1 MKRARLWR
9 LAVVVAVLLIG
20 QVTAVQAQDASAAT
34 AADCQFVLG
43 FATLK
48 ALIDAAE
55 GPEKVGECL
64 ENERHNP
71 AKGETLQ
78 QTTGGLLVWRKAD
91 NWTAFTDGYRT
102 WANGPYGLQRRLN
115 TEEFPWE
122 RPAPTTLYWT
132 DTGTNKIQRA
142 NLDGSQV
149 EDVLTGLSVPVG
161 LALDVAA
168 GKLYWTHAG
177 FWSDT
182 GTGEIQRANLDG
194 SHVEDLVTAGL
205 SALYG
210 LALDVTAGKLYW
222 VDAGTRLIQ
231 RANLDGSEVEDVV
244 TTDLG
249 QPYGLALDVAAGKL
263 YWVDAGTRL
272 IQRANLDGSQV
283 EDVVTG
289 LDDPG
294 NLAVDVRAGK
304 LYWVDWDRYAIQRA
318 NLDGSQMEDVVT
330 RATGGLRVPEG
341 IVVGPR

>member
-20 QVTAVQAQDASAAT
+20 QVTPIQAQGVITPAAPT
-34 AADCQFVLG
+34 DCQFVLG

-64 ENERHNP
+64 ENERFNP
-71 AKGETLQ
+71 QNGESLQ
-78 QTTGGLLVWRKAD
+78 HTTGGLLVWRKTD

-102 WANGPYGLQRRLN
+102 WANGPYGLQSRLN

-132 DTGTNKIQRA
+132 DARTRKIQRA

-149 EDVLTGLSVPVG
+149 EDVLTGLSVPCYLALDVRAGKLYWTDRGTGKIQRANLDGSQVEDVLTGLDGPVG

-182 GTGEIQRANLDG
+182 GTGKIQRANLDG
-194 SHVEDLVTAGL
+194 SHVEDLVTTGL
-205 SALYG
+205 TALYG
-210 LALDVTAGKLYW
+210 LALDVRAGKLYW

-231 RANLDGSEVEDVV
+231 RANLDGSLVEDVV
-244 TTDLG
+244 TRDT
-249 QPYGLALDVAAGKL
+249 A
-263 YWVDAGTRL
+263 
-272 IQRANLDGSQV
+272 
-283 EDVVTG
+283 
-289 LDDPG
+289 
-294 NLAVDVRAGK
+294 
-304 LYWVDWDRYAIQRA
+304 
-318 NLDGSQMEDVVT
+318 
-330 RATGGLRVPEG
+330 GLRVPEG
-341 IVVGPR
+341 LALGPR